1 MVDKLINVNNLWVYF
16 CILSYVN
23 ICLIKKKLCKERV
36 RVMEGCVYYVL
47 LLERKI
53 LI

>member
-1 MVDKLINVNNLWVYF
+1 MSLFLYFKLCKYMFN
-16 CILSYVN
+16 
-23 ICLIKKKLCKERV
+23 KKKLCKERV